1 MEIQVV
7 YVTLLLSSCLWIA
20 NSNKYEEDF
29 VDPTDMVNY
38 DAVTKTMRKKTE
50 STESILKK
58 LLQDILDE
66 IHQLGPLG
74 DNQEQDRLNMQE
86 LPEMSRFLEDKEWDP
101 LPLKM
106 DIKNV
111 LFLLKH
117 HIDNN
122 WEKRSEYI
130 LQLVLENAFKFG
142 DDLEESHLKAKDLL
156 KASLTEI
163 IKCLKVKV
171 WNPGELE
178 KDLKNILLKIKKHE
192 DQIWNKTCKYSFY
205 MDFEN
210 IVMVVVILIML
221 LLITLWKLLSTFAI
235 LSCVI
240 TFIIDTCLS
249 CWIPAYKAF
258 HIVTIIKMD
267 LEQED
272 LQLSLMKHFAVLIAM
287 MFSLYF
293 VLHWLRRENPDAE
306 ENEDCVQRIQRE
318 PGPDDHELNHREP
331 MPVLH
336 EQFSNGN
343 NASSNSLEHA
353 PEKPFPLSQQESDP
367 RNYVPFQNTQSY
379 GHASNS
385 EITVQE
391 ISSSEMDPGD
401 QMECNLADVSSFGA
415 CADVQEDQ
423 TPADQ
428 NVFWKDLNNKT
439 PIQRASYL
447 RSALGAE
454 QEILISSSNMDP
466 GDHNICDDSR
476 FPACVGV
483 KEGNVPA
490 DRNVYWTNIITETP
504 AEEGD
509 VLGLRRTS
517 GTNLN
522 ISEIDPAHQL
532 ECNQASCSNALF
544 AQIQEIQEDYA
555 PSSLREYNVSVDP
568 SAQSFLFLN
577 SPEDIYSG
585 FDMCYSGTSSIEV
598 IEESLRSRNVD
609 MSNED
614 NEVAEPNVLRT

>member
-1 MEIQVV
+1 MQIQVV
-7 YVTLLLSSCLWIA
+7 CVTLLLSSCLWIS
-20 NSNKYEEDF
+20 NSHVYEEDF
-29 VDPTDMVNY
+29 VDPTDMLNY

-101 LPLKM
+101 LLLKK

-130 LQLVLENAFKFG
+130 LQHVLENAFKFG

-192 DQIWNKTCKYSFY
+192 DQIWNKTCKYSIY

-221 LLITLWKLLSTFAI
+221 PRITLWKLLSTFAI
-235 LSCVI
+235 LSVI
-240 TFIIDTCLS
+240 IFIIDTCLL

-258 HIVTIIKMD
+258 HILTIIKMY

-272 LQLSLMKHFAVLIAM
+272 LQLSLMKRFAVLIAM
-287 MFSLYF
+287 MVSLYF

-306 ENEDCVQRIQRE
+306 ENEDGVQRIQRE
-318 PGPDDHELNHREP
+318 PGPDDDELDHREP

-336 EQFSNGN
+336 EQFSNGS
-343 NASSNSLEHA
+343 NASSNASEH
-353 PEKPFPLSQQESDP
+353 PSEKSFPLSQQESDP
-367 RNYVPFQNTQSY
+367 RNYVPSQKTQSY

-385 EITVQE
+385 EITVRE
-391 ISSSEMDPGD
+391 VSSSEMDPGD

-415 CADVQEDQ
+415 CADVQKGQ
-423 TPADQ
+423 VPAGQ
-428 NVFWKDLNNKT
+428 KVFWNDLNNKRQ
-439 PIQRASYL
+439 IQRASYL

-476 FPACVGV
+476 FPAFVDV
-483 KEGNVPA
+483 KEGNVPT
-490 DRNVYWTNIITETP
+490 DRNVYWTSKTTETP
-504 AEEGD
+504 AGEGD
-509 VLGLRRTS
+509 VFDLRRTS

-522 ISEIDPAHQL
+522 ISQIDPAHQL
-532 ECNQASCSNALF
+532 ERNLTSCSNALF
-544 AQIQEIQEDYA
+544 AQTQDIQEDYA

-568 SAQSFLFLN
+568 SAQRFLFLN
-577 SPEDIYSG
+577 SPGDIYSG
-585 FDMCYSGTSSIEV
+585 FDICLSDTSSIEV
-598 IEESLRSRNVD
+598 IEESLRSRDVN
-609 MSNED
+609 MSIED
-614 NEVAEPNVLRT
+614 NEAAEPNVLRT